1 MLLVVTPG
9 LMQALRRDRYVKR
22 GLLGALVVDRGELSC
37 GVRSRGFDWRAH
49 RGVGGALAT
58 IRITSTTASGTH
70 RDVLRSVFEF
80 PDGRRGG
87 ARIYAMYRLDW
98 KHPVGGV
105 GKLAGDSGGGGGQ

>member
-9 LMQALRRDRYVKR
+9 LKQALRRDRYVKR
-22 GLLGALVVDRGELSC
+22 GSSAHLLSTAASC
-37 GVRSRGFDWRAH
+37 PVEY
-49 RGVGGALAT
+49 ALAVLT
-58 IRITSTTASGTH
+58 GGLIGASAVRWRRFGFTSTTASGTH

-87 ARIYAMYRLDW
+87 ARIYAMYCLDW
-98 KHPVGGV
+98 KRPVGGV

>member
-1 MLLVVTPG
+1 MSNGGSSAHLLST
-9 LMQALRRDRYVKR
+9 A
-22 GLLGALVVDRGELSC
+22 ASC
-37 GVRSRGFDWRAH
+37 PVEY
-49 RGVGGALAT
+49 ALAVLT
-58 IRITSTTASGTH
+58 GGLIGASAVRWRRFGFTSTTASGTH
-70 RDVLRSVFEF
+70 RYVLRSVFEF